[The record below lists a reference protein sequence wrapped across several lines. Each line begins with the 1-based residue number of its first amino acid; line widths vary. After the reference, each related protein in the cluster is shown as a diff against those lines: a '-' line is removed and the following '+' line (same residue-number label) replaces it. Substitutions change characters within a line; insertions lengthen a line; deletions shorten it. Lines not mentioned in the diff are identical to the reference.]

1 MAGIADWWKPIGVGD
16 DGVAHS
22 TTNAYGYRDAQ
33 DDAINEQ
40 NTANAAKANDQMNG
54 LSTETYVAAG
64 LQGVAKGIQA
74 ASATAAQRRA
84 YENQATMYDAKAKTA
99 SLNANVARQNMY
111 NAYQVGAFR
120 AAQQGL
126 VDAQR
131 ISNVRAAAAQSGV
144 RMNSGSK
151 ADVEQSAR
159 YVKEVN
165 RITNQQNTTSAA
177 MKEYV
182 NAANYK
188 AAGIIAEGNAQ
199 AARTM
204 EHGFSPLVSGLTT
217 MSSTFA
223 SSLMAA
229 SGGNGATIGSWFS
242 GLFGGK

>member
-1 MAGIADWWKPIGVGD
+1 
-16 DGVAHS
+16 
-22 TTNAYGYRDAQ
+22 
-33 DDAINEQ
+33 
-40 NTANAAKANDQMNG
+40 
-54 LSTETYVAAG
+54 
-64 LQGVAKGIQA
+64 
-74 ASATAAQRRA
+74 
-84 YENQATMYDAKAKTA
+84 MYDAQAKTA

-126 VDAQR
+126 ADAQN

-151 ADVEQSAR
+151 ADVEKSAR

-204 EHGFSPLVSGLTT
+204 EHGISPLVSGLTT

-229 SGGNGATIGSWFS
+229 SGGSGQTIGSWFS